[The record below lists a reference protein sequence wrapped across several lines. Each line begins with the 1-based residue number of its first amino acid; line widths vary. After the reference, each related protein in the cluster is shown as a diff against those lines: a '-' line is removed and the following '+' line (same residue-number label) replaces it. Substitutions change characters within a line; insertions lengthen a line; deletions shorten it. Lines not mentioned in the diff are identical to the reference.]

1 MTVTFVMAVR
11 YVNRHAKPLQ
21 LLRQIN
27 FMKRK
32 TDVKSILL
40 AGVGGQGIL
49 RASDILCLVMMEAGL
64 DVKKSEVHGMA
75 QRGGC
80 VTSHV
85 RFGEKVYSPI
95 AKKGDVD
102 ILLSFEKLETL
113 RYLDFMKSGGSIIIN
128 EKEIYPPSVNLGNAD
143 YPDNTID
150 TVKTIFKSVKVVNAT
165 TIAMKAGDIRTEN
178 TALLGVLSSCLQPD
192 VLLWEN
198 VIRNSFP
205 KKTIDAN
212 LTAFNIGRTA

>member
-1 MTVTFVMAVR
+1 MAVR

-32 TDVKSILL
+32 TDIKSILL

>member
-1 MTVTFVMAVR
+1 MAVR
-11 YVNRHAKPLQ
+11 YVNRHAKPVQ

-32 TDVKSILL
+32 TDIKSILL

-165 TIAMKAGDIRTEN
+165 TIAIKAGDIRTEN